1 MIYCDNTID
10 SIRDST
16 RELYKN
22 FYKSFILQLW
32 MQFSILI
39 SLTISISFLIIIA
52 RYNSNSYIREIWITD
67 ELLAPT
73 LFTQCLIMKYPF
85 KTLYIRGK
93 VNQLSNIIL
102 LDCGFLCKILK
113 RIWTHKYSTNV
124 QKIYHIMQSICLKSK
139 EDIKNIIIEIQAEK

>member
-52 RYNSNSYIREIWITD
+52 KYNSNSYIREIWITD

-113 RIWTHKYSTNV
+113 RIWTHKHSTNV
-124 QKIYHIMQSICLKSK
+124 QKIYHIMQSICPKSK